1 MCRKWFANREDIL
14 KLFGVRWQRLA
25 CQVMLMVF
33 TASCHVGSSPKTIAG
48 TTIKVGVAGVVVFVP
63 YSLCMPQW
71 NDKTMIKKTCA
82 HWPPTSG
89 SYTTIC
95 CNSSVH
101 VTYFRTYIHNFLCC
115 HILAKKKVPMTY
127 GVTHIKLK
135 YQHHQPVTTHYL
147 QIITHIKKFQNT
159 LWTHLRTMSKQELKL
174 N

>member
-1 MCRKWFANREDIL
+1 MLQHPPSFPDLWACNYDLIPRLKQTMCGKWFANREDIL

-115 HILAKKKVPMTY
+115 HILAKKK
-127 GVTHIKLK
+127 
-135 YQHHQPVTTHYL
+135 
-147 QIITHIKKFQNT
+147 KFPWLT
-159 LWTHLRTMSKQELKL
+159 EWPT
-174 N
+174 